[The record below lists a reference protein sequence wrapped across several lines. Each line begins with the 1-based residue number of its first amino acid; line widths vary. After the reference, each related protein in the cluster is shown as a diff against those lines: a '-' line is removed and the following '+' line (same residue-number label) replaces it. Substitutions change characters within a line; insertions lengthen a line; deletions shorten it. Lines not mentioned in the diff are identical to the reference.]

1 MNTFLNFLTNYA
13 AFVGFLIAWAAQLL
27 VARSYK
33 NITRAA
39 KSQSAPKAG
48 EDKSV
53 SVIIPAHNQADALR
67 RNLPSILEQDHNSF
81 EVIVVNTSSTDD
93 TEEMLNNMELRYP
106 HLRHTFIPNSSR
118 HISPKRMAVTI
129 GFKSAN
135 YELTIL
141 TEPDCH
147 PQSTQ
152 WLRTMTNAF
161 TAGTQIVLGYT
172 NYTPE
177 RTGIRSR
184 LFFRLYH
191 QIQYLTWATHHKA
204 YRGSLT
210 NLGYR
215 KSYFM
220 SHKGF
225 AEDVN
230 LICGAGELLV
240 NRHSTSDNTAVV
252 LQPEAKMLQ
261 DPVLS
266 SKDWTEKNV
275 RYMETRRHFI
285 KTGAYRFIFNLKQWI
300 PVVFFLFWLATLGM
314 ACINR
319 QYHIVAGISTLIYLL
334 TNIWQTIQFNSSCR
348 TLEEKPYGINLSI
361 YLITLPFRHVSSLMR
376 YMQRSRRSFQRHA
389 I

>member
-1 MNTFLNFLTNYA
+1 MNDN
-13 AFVGFLIAWAAQLL
+13 
-27 VARSYK
+27 
-33 NITRAA
+33 
-39 KSQSAPKAG
+39 
-48 EDKSV
+48 
-53 SVIIPAHNQADALR
+53 
-67 RNLPSILEQDHNSF
+67 ILEKITEARAKAPQTVSLKKLEAQAARRKAPLDFSACFRGEGIH
-81 EVIVVNTSSTDD
+81 VIAELKKASPSKGLIREDFPVVS
-93 TEEMLNNMELRYP
+93 LAKELE
-106 HLRHTFIPNSSR
+106 
-118 HISPKRMAVTI
+118 
-129 GFKSAN
+129 SAGAAA
-135 YELTIL
+135 LSIL

-161 TAGTQIVLGYT
+161 TARTQIVLGYT

-266 SKDWTEKNV
+266 PKDWTEKNV

-376 YMQRSRRSFQRHA
+376 YMQRPRRSFQRHA

>member
-13 AFVGFLIAWAAQLL
+13 ACAGFLIAWVAQLL
-27 VARSYK
+27 TARSYK
-33 NITRAA
+33 NIARVV
-39 KSQSAPKAG
+39 KSQPAPKAG
-48 EDKSV
+48 NDKPV

-67 RNLPSILEQDHNSF
+67 RNLPLILEQDHDNF

-93 TEEMLNNMELRYP
+93 TEEVLNTMELRYP

-118 HISPKRMAVTI
+118 HISPERMAVTI

-135 YELTIL
+135 YELTVL
-141 TEPDCH
+141 TQPDCR

-161 TAGTQIVLGYT
+161 TTGTQMVLGYT
-172 NYTPE
+172 NYAPE
-177 RTGIRSR
+177 GSGMRSR
-184 LFFRLYH
+184 IFFRLYH
-191 QIQYLTWATHHKA
+191 QMQYLAWATRHKA

-215 KSYFM
+215 KSFFM

-240 NRHSTSDNTAVV
+240 NRHSTRSNTTVA

-261 DPVLS
+261 EPIHS
-266 SKDWTEKNV
+266 SKDWTERNV

-285 KTGAYRFIFNLKQWI
+285 STRAYRFIFNLKQWT
-300 PVVFFLFWLATLGM
+300 PVVLLLFWLATLGM
-314 ACINR
+314 AYIST
-319 QYHIVAGISTLIYLL
+319 QYSIAAGITTLLYLL
-334 TNIWQTIQFNSSCR
+334 TALWQTMQFNSSCR
-348 TLEEKPYGINLSI
+348 ALEEKPYGINLSF
-361 YLITLPFRHVSSLMR
+361 YLIALPLKHIGLLLR
-376 YMQRSRRSFQRHA
+376 YTQRPRRSFQRHA

>member
-1 MNTFLNFLTNYA
+1 
-13 AFVGFLIAWAAQLL
+13 
-27 VARSYK
+27 
-33 NITRAA
+33 
-39 KSQSAPKAG
+39 
-48 EDKSV
+48 
-53 SVIIPAHNQADALR
+53 
-67 RNLPSILEQDHNSF
+67 
-81 EVIVVNTSSTDD
+81 
-93 TEEMLNNMELRYP
+93 
-106 HLRHTFIPNSSR
+106 
-118 HISPKRMAVTI
+118 
-129 GFKSAN
+129 
-135 YELTIL
+135 
-141 TEPDCH
+141 
-147 PQSTQ
+147 
-152 WLRTMTNAF
+152 
-161 TAGTQIVLGYT
+161 
-172 NYTPE
+172 
-177 RTGIRSR
+177 
-184 LFFRLYH
+184 
-191 QIQYLTWATHHKA
+191 
-204 YRGSLT
+204 
-210 NLGYR
+210 
-215 KSYFM
+215 M

-261 DPVLS
+261 APVLS

-376 YMQRSRRSFQRHA
+376 YMQRPRRSFQRHA